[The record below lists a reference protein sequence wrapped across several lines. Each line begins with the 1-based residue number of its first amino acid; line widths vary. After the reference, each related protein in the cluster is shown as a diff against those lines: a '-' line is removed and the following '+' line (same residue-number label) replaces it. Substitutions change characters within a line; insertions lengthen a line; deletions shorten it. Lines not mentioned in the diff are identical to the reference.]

1 MATLQKGE
9 AEVAFSQTDIATY
22 AIEGKE
28 MFKEKIEGIKA
39 IAALYP
45 ETVQIVTTEKSGIN
59 SVEDLKGKTVSVGLC
74 GSRGQH

>member
-1 MATLQKGE
+1 
-9 AEVAFSQTDIATY
+9 
-22 AIEGKE
+22 

-59 SVEDLKGKTVSVGLC
+59 SIEDLKGKTVSVGAAGAGVNINAKQILEVH
-74 GSRGQH
+74 GMSFDDIGGIDRA